1 MKYLY
6 NTFIN
11 IYGMGIKVAAMFN
24 PKAKYWVDGRKGL
37 LKNIKESVD
46 PQDKPIWFHA
56 ASLGEFEQGRPVIE
70 LMKKMLPNKKILLTF
85 YSPSG
90 YEIRKNYDGVDW
102 VYYLALDTKSNADK
116 FIEYVN
122 PSIAIFIKYEFW
134 ANMINAL
141 HKNNVNTIV
150 ISAIFL
156 ERQIFFKSY
165 GAWMREVLHK
175 FSMLFVQ
182 DSNSVELLKS
192 IDIHN
197 VIKSG
202 DTRFDR
208 VLNILN
214 ENNSLEFIA
223 NFKQSKKLLVAG
235 STWDKDDLLL
245 IKYINEVHDDIKI
258 VIAPHNIN
266 GKYNKNLLKK
276 INKRAILY
284 SDINDSDIS
293 KYDVLILDT
302 VGILT
307 RVYSYADIAFVGGGL
322 NSGIHN
328 ILEPAVFS
336 IPVIIG
342 PKFQKFREAVELNR
356 LNGVIVI
363 NNFED
368 FNLTMKEFN
377 NKKLYS
383 TGKVAFDYI
392 KSSGNTAE
400 IICKYIMNVIS

>member
-1 MKYLY
+1 
-6 NTFIN
+6 
-11 IYGMGIKVAAMFN
+11 MGIKVAAMFN

-377 NKKLYS
+377 NKKLYN

-392 KSSGNTAE
+392 KSSGNTSE